1 MAGGTQQPW
10 TMVLYNHL
18 GVRLSGVDNA
28 HERTFTFQFNAPQT
42 IQFILDTTNP
52 TTKKILEHRE
62 EALFVVLLYYNNLI
76 LTTEIT
82 GLNLIGTSQ
91 AKSIA
96 VTCTE
101 TMWTRLMP
109 RLVATNTTGFEISA
123 ATDKFTIIKNL
134 VNELNAA
141 SGGNWATGIT
151 PLNATLGTTVT
162 YPKVNYKP
170 FQEILEDLAFTSSG
184 FDFWQ
189 VSNLQGAPGEYANG
203 TTGVLKYAALKGKN
217 RSVEGGLTPN
227 EMAIFEYGYKTR
239 ANIESYNFMSD
250 YTLLANS
257 VYVLPTGFPTST
269 YGAGVSVSNVA
280 SEKLFGYRDA
290 VSSTNLSTEA
300 RAKELAEDTINFRRL
315 PRQQFTFQPINK
327 NAGGVPEFKPGELA
341 ARGLYEVGDIVT
353 ARIKDYGI
361 TLVNAQVRVYAN
373 TITLDDSGAQTE
385 TLTLTMGSE

>member
-1 MAGGTQQPW
+1 MAGTTQPW

-18 GVRLSGVDNA
+18 GAQLGGIDGA

-52 TTKKILEHRE
+52 ATKKILEHRE
-62 EALFVVLLYYNNLI
+62 EALFVVLLYYNNLV

-82 GLNLIGTSQ
+82 GLNLIGSST
-91 AKSIA
+91 AKSMA

-109 RLVATNTTGFEISA
+109 RLVATNITGFEIAA
-123 ATDKFTIIKNL
+123 ATDKLTIIKNL
-134 VNELNAA
+134 VTELNSG
-141 SGGNWATGIT
+141 SGGNFATGIT
-151 PLNATLGTTVT
+151 PETNTLGVTVT

-189 VSNLQGAPGEYANG
+189 VSNILGSPGEYANG
-203 TTGVLKYAALKGKN
+203 VTGVLKYAALKGKN
-217 RSVEGGLTPN
+217 RSAEGGLASN
-227 EMAIFEYGYKTR
+227 EMAIFEYGQGTR
-239 ANIESYNFMSD
+239 ANVQTYNFTSD

-257 VYVLPTGFPTST
+257 VYVLPTGFPTSV
-269 YGAGVSVSNVA
+269 YGAGVNVQNVA
-280 SEKLFGYRDA
+280 SEKAFGYRDA

-300 RAKELAEDTINFRRL
+300 RAQELANDTIGFRRL

-341 ARGLYEVGDIVT
+341 ARGVYEVGDIVT
-353 ARIKDYGI
+353 ARVKDNGI
-361 TLVNAQVRVYAN
+361 TMLNAQVRVYAN
-373 TITLDDSGAQTE
+373 TVTLDDSGAQTE
-385 TLTLTMGSE
+385 TLTLMMGG